1 MVCLYVSTSRGHTG
15 GFALKLLFFFFV
27 LSHKLKL
34 AVKLKAD
41 YSPVLHMPVLKE
53 GKDRMSQYPDGLH
66 DNEAYMQPGEWEA
79 SPFSVFGFKL

>member
-1 MVCLYVSTSRGHTG
+1 MSICFHFTWAHGWVCVEAPL
-15 GFALKLLFFFFV
+15 FFFV